1 MIWGGNEALIPLR
14 LLLQS
19 PEVGDKVL
27 NIRIFELFGEGGHF
41 AFDASFDDGCNSSI
55 ALTEVVEVRSFV
67 PARIVS
73 MAVRAVV
80 VEQVVALLR
89 FFAQGHSSLR
99 RA

>member
-1 MIWGGNEALIPLR
+1 MMVVEVLTR
-14 LLLQS
+14 LLLLQGA
-19 PEVGDKVL
+19 EVGNQVL

-41 AFDASFDDGCNSSI
+41 AFDASFDDGCNSGI
-55 ALTEVVEVRSFV
+55 ALTQVVEVRSFV

-73 MAVRAVV
+73 MAVRAVM

-89 FFAQGHSSLR
+89 FSGQGRNGLR